1 MNTSQYS
8 ASTLR
13 VLPILEAFE
22 KRKLGKLRVLGVKE
36 LADELEVPA
45 TTVHRYLT
53 SLVEAGWLVK
63 VERRYT
69 LSGPRLRA
77 MRKAVV
83 A

>member
-1 MNTSQYS
+1 MNISQRS

-13 VLPILEAFE
+13 VIPILEAFE
-22 KRKLGKLRVLGVKE
+22 KRALGKLRVLGVKE
-36 LADELEVPA
+36 LAEELELPKS
-45 TTVHRYLT
+45 TVHRYLT
-53 SLVEAGWLVK
+53 ALVEAGWLVK

-77 MRKAVV
+77 MRKAV